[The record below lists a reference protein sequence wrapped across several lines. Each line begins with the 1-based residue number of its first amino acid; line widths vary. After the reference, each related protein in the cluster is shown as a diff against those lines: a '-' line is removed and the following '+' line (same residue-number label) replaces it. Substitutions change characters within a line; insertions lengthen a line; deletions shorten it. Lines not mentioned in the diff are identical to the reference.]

1 MSQAMTLTNWIAETN
16 YNLKGTDDDPP
27 AANSSDWNY
36 WVNILNRKK
45 DEMYTDLN
53 QSWASAF
60 KPKAPNQPGTV
71 QTAGTTALVGT
82 NTNFTD
88 CLPGDQITVSGE
100 TVRTI
105 QSITD
110 DTHLTVTAAFST
122 TGTGKTFTRTMII
135 QVGSQD
141 FYLHRSLV
149 SLAKKILVV
158 DTSGQNHYID
168 VVKPQE
174 GRTRLLEVYLYGD
187 RPKTLEFSSAF
198 LTGDPLIGGQMYA
211 PGYYI
216 PDDVDPTNANAIIP
230 IDDPHWAS
238 MAVAAQV
245 AFNDITY
252 QDKFGDLNGQANVLY
267 KNMAHKNRRG
277 VYGNPR
283 ISKTNIGTARIRGFR

>member
-1 MSQAMTLTNWIAETN
+1 MSQAITLTNFITETN

-27 AANSSDWNY
+27 SIGDADWVY
-36 WVNILNRKK
+36 WVNVLNRKK

-60 KPKAPNQPGTV
+60 KRVPPNEPGTV

-82 NTNFTD
+82 NTHFTD
-88 CLPGDQITVSGE
+88 YLVGGQITVSGE

-105 QSITD
+105 ASITD

-122 TGTGKTFTRTMII
+122 TATGKTFQRTMII
-135 QVGSQD
+135 QVGSQA
-141 FYLHRSLV
+141 FNLHRSLNAL
-149 SLAKKILVV
+149 SNKIRVI
-158 DTSGQNHYID
+158 DTSGQDHWID

-174 GRTRLLEVYLYGD
+174 RLTSLLEVYVYGG
-187 RPKTLEFSSAF
+187 RPMIMEFAAPF
-198 LTGDPLIGGQMYA
+198 ITGDPLIGAQMI
-211 PGYYI
+211 PSGYYI
-216 PDDVDPTNANAIIP
+216 PDDVDATNANAIIP
-230 IDDPHWAS
+230 VDDPHWAS
-238 MAVAAQV
+238 MAVAAQI

-277 VYGNPR
+277 VYGSPR
-283 ISKTNIGTARIRGFR
+283 ISKTNIGQARITGFR